1 MKVLYFELVL
11 GVVIASA
18 GVATAQ
24 GFAITT
30 QQGFAN
36 IATTS
41 QAGVGNVAATVQ
53 NGSGNVAS
61 TTQNGRGNIAGSV
74 QVGSGLSHSTVQNG
88 NHQASG
94 SFQFSKAMGGDV
106 SGQATV
112 GSSRASVTIGYSS
125 N

>member
-1 MKVLYFELVL
+1 MKVLYIELIL

-18 GVATAQ
+18 GIATAQ

-30 QQGFAN
+30 QQGYAN

-41 QAGVGNVAATVQ
+41 QSGIGNVAATVQ
-53 NGSGNVAS
+53 NGSGNVTS
-61 TTQNGRGNIAGSV
+61 TAQTGRGNIAATV

-88 NHQASG
+88 NYQASG
-94 SFQFSKAMGGDV
+94 SFQFSKAMGGNV
-106 SGQATV
+106 SGQRTV
-112 GSSRASVTIGYSS
+112 GSSRASVTISYSS